1 MLNDINNFI
10 KWLALGALIKNEVS
24 NVTKIAFFFLY
35 EIYFLLANF
44 HFKFNSTKQEKTFHY
59 KRFSL
64 KVTNKSFTQD

>member
-1 MLNDINNFI
+1 MASTKSID
-10 KWLALGALIKNEVS
+10 KKRSKQCHKNC
-24 NVTKIAFFFLY
+24 IFFSLY

>member
-1 MLNDINNFI
+1 MSQKLH
-10 KWLALGALIKNEVS
+10 
-24 NVTKIAFFFLY
+24 FFLY

-44 HFKFNSTKQEKTFHY
+44 HFECNSTKQEETFHY